1 MAFQLSGRELDTM
14 KKENLLISVKFENG
28 TLNDE
33 WAVHTKVMTDLFENW
48 STPQIEA
55 ILLSLLGETQSEVAV
70 KLGVSQAAVHQ
81 RLKSAKYYL
90 VQLIMNR
97 YKQIF

>member
-33 WAVHTKVMTDLFENW
+33 
-48 STPQIEA
+48 
-55 ILLSLLGETQSEVAV
+55 
-70 KLGVSQAAVHQ
+70 
-81 RLKSAKYYL
+81 
-90 VQLIMNR
+90 
-97 YKQIF
+97 